1 VSEKA
6 HLDAVLAAM
15 TAVDAKPY
23 TLAQLNDLKTSTG
36 LPAYYNEVTVSQRL
50 GTGPRRHGA
59 PSESTQWRILT
70 RAVGQKYANAQEMRR
85 RAAVALHEAKL
96 TVGSETYFVER
107 ALSDDPIVP
116 DEGWYSGTSEFAY

>member
-6 HLDAVLAAM
+6 HLDAVLAAL
-15 TAVDAKPY
+15 TAANAEPR
-23 TLAQLNDLKTSTG
+23 TLAQLADAAT
-36 LPAYYNEVTVSQRL
+36 LPPYYNEVTVSQRL

-96 TVGSETYFVER
+96 TVGGETYFVER
-107 ALSDDPIVP
+107 ALSDDPIAP
-116 DEGWYSGTSEFAY
+116 DDGWFSGTSEYAY